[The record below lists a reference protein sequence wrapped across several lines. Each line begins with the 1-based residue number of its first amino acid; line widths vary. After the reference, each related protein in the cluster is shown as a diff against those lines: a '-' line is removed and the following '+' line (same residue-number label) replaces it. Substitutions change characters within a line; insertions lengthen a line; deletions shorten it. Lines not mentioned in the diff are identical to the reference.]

1 MSRGVP
7 VAAVNVLLVDDH
19 AVVREGYKR
28 LLEKRGDIAVIG
40 EAANA
45 ADAYEQFCKLSPQ
58 VVVMDISLPGVS
70 GIDAMA
76 RMLARQPDTRVLIFS
91 MYEDAIFANRAL
103 RAGACGY
110 VTKASAPSVLVEAV
124 HAVSRGKRY
133 ISADIAQKLALR
145 NVVANGD
152 VSDGLSARE
161 FEVLR
166 LLVQGQSVR
175 EIAQSL
181 GLNPKTV
188 ANHQS
193 AIKQKLGA
201 DTAVQLLRIAESL
214 GLDSEKGPQ
223 SPGG

>member
-1 MSRGVP
+1 MTT
-7 VAAVNVLLVDDH
+7 VAVSVLLVDDH

-45 ADAYEQFCKLSPQ
+45 TDAYEQFCKLAPQ
-58 VVVMDISLPGVS
+58 IVVMDIALPGVS
-70 GIDAMA
+70 GIDAM
-76 RMLARQPDTRVLIFS
+76 RRILAREPETRVLIFS

-110 VTKASAPSVLVEAV
+110 VTKASAPNVLVEAV
-124 HAVSRGKRY
+124 HAVARGKRY
-133 ISADIAQKLALR
+133 ISTDIAQKLALR
-145 NVVANGD
+145 NVVADTEAN
-152 VSDGLSARE
+152 DGLSARE

-166 LLVQGQSVR
+166 LLVQGLSVR
-175 EIAQSL
+175 DIAQSM

-201 DTAVQLLRIAESL
+201 DTAVQLLRIAEGL
-214 GLDSEKGPQ
+214 GLDPDKPS
-223 SPGG
+223 

>member
-1 MSRGVP
+1 MTMT
-7 VAAVNVLLVDDH
+7 AAVSVLLVDDH

-45 ADAYEQFCKLSPQ
+45 TDAYEQFCKLAPQ
-58 VVVMDISLPGVS
+58 IVVMDIALPGVS
-70 GIDAMA
+70 GIDAMR
-76 RMLARQPDTRVLIFS
+76 RMLAREPETRVLIFS
-91 MYEDAIFANRAL
+91 MYEEAIFANRAL

-110 VTKASAPSVLVEAV
+110 VTKASAPNVLVEAV
-124 HAVSRGKRY
+124 HAIAHGKRF
-133 ISADIAQKLALR
+133 ISTDIAQKLALR
-145 NVVANGD
+145 NVVADTEAN
-152 VSDGLSARE
+152 DGLSARE

-166 LLVQGQSVR
+166 LLVQGLSVR
-175 EIAQSL
+175 DIAQSM

-201 DTAVQLLRIAESL
+201 DTAVQLLRIAEGL
-214 GLDSEKGPQ
+214 GLDPDKPS
-223 SPGG
+223 

>member
-1 MSRGVP
+1 MTT
-7 VAAVNVLLVDDH
+7 VAVSVLLVDDH

-45 ADAYEQFCKLSPQ
+45 TDAYEQFCKLAPQ
-58 VVVMDISLPGVS
+58 IVVMDIALPGVS
-70 GIDAMA
+70 GIDAM
-76 RMLARQPDTRVLIFS
+76 RRILAREPETRVLIFS

-110 VTKASAPSVLVEAV
+110 VTKASAPNVLVEAV
-124 HAVSRGKRY
+124 HAVARGKRY
-133 ISADIAQKLALR
+133 ISTDIAQKLALR
-145 NVVANGD
+145 NVVADTEAN
-152 VSDGLSARE
+152 DGLSARE

-166 LLVQGQSVR
+166 LLVQGLSVR
-175 EIAQSL
+175 DIAQSM

-201 DTAVQLLRIAESL
+201 DTAVQLLRIAEGL
-214 GLDSEKGPQ
+214 GLDPDKS
-223 SPGG
+223 S

>member
-1 MSRGVP
+1 MR
-7 VAAVNVLLVDDH
+7 VLLVDDH

-45 ADAYEQFCKLSPQ
+45 TDAYEQFCKLAPQ
-58 VVVMDISLPGVS
+58 IVVMDIALPGVS
-70 GIDAMA
+70 GIDAM
-76 RMLARQPDTRVLIFS
+76 RRILAREPETRVLIFS

-110 VTKASAPSVLVEAV
+110 VTKASAPNVLVEAV
-124 HAVSRGKRY
+124 HAVARGKRY
-133 ISADIAQKLALR
+133 ISTDIAQKLALR
-145 NVVANGD
+145 NVVADTEAN
-152 VSDGLSARE
+152 DGLSARE

-166 LLVQGQSVR
+166 LLVQGLSVR
-175 EIAQSL
+175 DIAQSM

-201 DTAVQLLRIAESL
+201 DTAVQLLRIAEGL
-214 GLDSEKGPQ
+214 GLDPDKPS
-223 SPGG
+223 